1 MEQSGTGSPESG
13 NTFEGENTIKHPAV
27 CDLYQS
33 SLISDQLLVCNPNF
47 NCETQVFVP
56 NHPLSYKID

>member
-33 SLISDQLLVCNPNF
+33 SLISDQLWSVTLISIVRPKF
-47 NCETQVFVP
+47 LYQITLY
-56 NHPLSYKID
+56 HIK

>member
-47 NCETQVFVP
+47 NC
-56 NHPLSYKID
+56 